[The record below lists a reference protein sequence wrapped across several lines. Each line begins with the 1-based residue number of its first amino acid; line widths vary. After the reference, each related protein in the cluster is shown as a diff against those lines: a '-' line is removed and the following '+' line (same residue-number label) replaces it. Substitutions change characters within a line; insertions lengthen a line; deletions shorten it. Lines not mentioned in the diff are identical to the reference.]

1 VYPAN
6 AAEAEADMANTTPSP
21 SADDPYNLNR
31 FVEAQQGDYERAL
44 AEVRR
49 GRKLTHWMWY
59 VFPQFD
65 GLAFSSTSRHYAIK
79 SIAEARAY
87 LDHPV
92 LGPRLRECMEAA
104 LGVEG
109 RSAHDIFGDP
119 DELKFRSCATLF
131 ASVSPSGSV
140 FERVLEKYFGGERD
154 RKTLLLLGAASAD
167 GTAG

>member
-1 VYPAN
+1 M
-6 AAEAEADMANTTPSP
+6 ADTTHTPG
-21 SADDPYNLNR
+21 ADDPYNLYR
-31 FVEAQQGDYERAL
+31 FVYAQQGDYERAL

-65 GLAFSSTSRHYAIK
+65 GLAFSSTSKHYAIK

-92 LGPRLRECMEAA
+92 LGPRLRECMDAA

-119 DELKFRSCATLF
+119 DDLKFHSCATLF
-131 ASVSPSGSV
+131 ARVSPPGSV
-140 FERVLEKYFGGERD
+140 FERVLEKYFAGERD
-154 RKTLLLLGAASAD
+154 RKTLLLLGAASA
-167 GTAG
+167 GGAAG